1 MRKKYRKNMIA
12 FPLIFII
19 IGLLILRHLFTN
31 QGDISIHVKDN
42 YSHACHVNDLIVYL
56 DSDGIYCKNSK
67 GNIDKICNISIAKTS
82 TVTADEE
89 FIFFS
94 PSVDSKKIF
103 QLDYFGNVIKIHN
116 ISHSIYDMYFVD
128 DILYVL
134 NYSDINMRY
143 DIKAY
148 SSVDDMKIIDLD
160 KCPYDYN
167 ITVEKNFF
175 SANIQIINNRNHCYL
190 KITDKNEKTVFC
202 NVYNKKNA
210 KQIFLSKTD
219 MTASLYDNKLI
230 LFPLK
235 SGKLNNYYI
244 INIDNGKVVESG
256 TTFNIDYSYQP
267 IKQSDKYLIIIA
279 QYSHYAK
286 GFTDNV
292 SEQIDGDRIIL
303 WNYETSH
310 FEEKKTKKH
319 ERIIYANSQ
328 KAITYYK
335 GKYLTYSL
343 EDWSLIKKQSVDEIK
358 EGGSY
363 TFESCGDYIFVFDNN
378 SGELLNTINIA

>member
-1 MRKKYRKNMIA
+1 MYQY
-12 FPLIFII
+12 PLAQQ
-19 IGLLILRHLFTN
+19 IGRVTFTN

-67 GNIDKICNISIAKTS
+67 GNIDKYEYDLYNNAY
-82 TVTADEE
+82 
-89 FIFFS
+89 IFFS

-167 ITVEKNFF
+167 ITVEKKFF

-310 FEEKKTKKH
+310 FEEKKTKNH

>member
-19 IGLLILRHLFTN
+19 IGLLILRHSFTN

-103 QLDYFGNVIKIHN
+103 QLDYFG
-116 ISHSIYDMYFVD
+116 
-128 DILYVL
+128 YVL

-310 FEEKKTKKH
+310 FEEKKTKNH

>member
-1 MRKKYRKNMIA
+1 
-12 FPLIFII
+12 
-19 IGLLILRHLFTN
+19 
-31 QGDISIHVKDN
+31 
-42 YSHACHVNDLIVYL
+42 
-56 DSDGIYCKNSK
+56 
-67 GNIDKICNISIAKTS
+67 
-82 TVTADEE
+82 
-89 FIFFS
+89 
-94 PSVDSKKIF
+94 
-103 QLDYFGNVIKIHN
+103 
-116 ISHSIYDMYFVD
+116 MYFVD

-160 KCPYDYN
+160 KCPYDFN

-244 INIDNGKVVESG
+244 INIDNGNGAVGHAHSPHAG
-256 TTFNIDYSYQP
+256 ADY
-267 IKQSDKYLIIIA
+267 L
-279 QYSHYAK
+279 
-286 GFTDNV
+286 
-292 SEQIDGDRIIL
+292 R
-303 WNYETSH
+303 
-310 FEEKKTKKH
+310 
-319 ERIIYANSQ
+319 
-328 KAITYYK
+328 
-335 GKYLTYSL
+335 
-343 EDWSLIKKQSVDEIK
+343 
-358 EGGSY
+358 
-363 TFESCGDYIFVFDNN
+363 
-378 SGELLNTINIA
+378 

>member
-1 MRKKYRKNMIA
+1 MI
-12 FPLIFII
+12 
-19 IGLLILRHLFTN
+19 
-31 QGDISIHVKDN
+31 
-42 YSHACHVNDLIVYL
+42 
-56 DSDGIYCKNSK
+56 
-67 GNIDKICNISIAKTS
+67 
-82 TVTADEE
+82 
-89 FIFFS
+89 
-94 PSVDSKKIF
+94 
-103 QLDYFGNVIKIHN
+103 
-116 ISHSIYDMYFVD
+116 
-128 DILYVL
+128 
-134 NYSDINMRY
+134 
-143 DIKAY
+143 
-148 SSVDDMKIIDLD
+148 
-160 KCPYDYN
+160 
-167 ITVEKNFF
+167 IT
-175 SANIQIINNRNHCYL
+175 
-190 KITDKNEKTVFC
+190 
-202 NVYNKKNA
+202 
-210 KQIFLSKTD
+210 
-219 MTASLYDNKLI
+219 SLYDNKLI

-310 FEEKKTKKH
+310 FEEKKTKNH